1 MIRVFLET
9 LAKCSLYSSKLDEK
23 AKKLPNFQMIITED
37 PRNILKV
44 LDENLIDSEETY
56 RKNLRFIWEN
66 CNFILII
73 EFEGKIAY
81 FVVVLNF

>member
-1 MIRVFLET
+1 M
-9 LAKCSLYSSKLDEK
+9 AKCSLYSSKLDEK

-44 LDENLIDSEETY
+44 LDENLFDSEETY

-66 CNFILII
+66 CI
-73 EFEGKIAY
+73 Y
-81 FVVVLNF
+81 FNY